1 MEAELKTLEDKLT
14 QFVEVNQRLRDDTQ
28 RLRQELASAL
38 HRNKQLEE
46 AATAMQTRVEMV
58 DVRAARATRA
68 AQAGPAPTF
77 VDCQPVVGDMT
88 CL

>member
-1 MEAELKTLEDKLT
+1 MTLLDFPHYSARMEAELKTLEDKLT

-46 AATAMQTRVEMV
+46 KIQTASTRLEELV
-58 DVRAARATRA
+58 
-68 AQAGPAPTF
+68 QQIPAEET
-77 VDCQPVVGDMT
+77 
-88 CL
+88 

>member
-1 MEAELKTLEDKLT
+1 MPYRLTLLDFPHYSSRMEAELKTLEDKLT

-46 AATAMQTRVEMV
+46 KIQTASNRLEELVQ
-58 DVRAARATRA
+58 
-68 AQAGPAPTF
+68 QIPAEET
-77 VDCQPVVGDMT
+77 
-88 CL
+88 

>member
-1 MEAELKTLEDKLT
+1 MPYRLTLLDFPHYSARMEAELKTLEDKLG

-46 AATAMQTRVEMV
+46 KINTASSRLEQIV
-58 DVRAARATRA
+58 
-68 AQAGPAPTF
+68 QQIPAEET
-77 VDCQPVVGDMT
+77 
-88 CL
+88 

>member
-1 MEAELKTLEDKLT
+1 LTLLDFPHYSARMEAELKTLEDKLT

-46 AATAMQTRVEMV
+46 KIQTASNRLEELVQ
-58 DVRAARATRA
+58 
-68 AQAGPAPTF
+68 QIPAEET
-77 VDCQPVVGDMT
+77 
-88 CL
+88 

>member
-1 MEAELKTLEDKLT
+1 MTLRDFPHYSARMEAELKTLEDKLN

-46 AATAMQTRVEMV
+46 KIQTASSRLEQIV
-58 DVRAARATRA
+58 
-68 AQAGPAPTF
+68 QQIPAEET
-77 VDCQPVVGDMT
+77 
-88 CL
+88 

>member
-1 MEAELKTLEDKLT
+1 MPYRLTLLVFPHYSARMEAELKTLEDKLT

-46 AATAMQTRVEMV
+46 KIQTASNRLEELVQ
-58 DVRAARATRA
+58 
-68 AQAGPAPTF
+68 QIPAEET
-77 VDCQPVVGDMT
+77 
-88 CL
+88 

>member
-14 QFVEVNQRLRDDTQ
+14 QCVEVNQRLRDDTQ

-46 AATAMQTRVEMV
+46 KIQTASNRLEELVQ
-58 DVRAARATRA
+58 
-68 AQAGPAPTF
+68 QIPAEEI
-77 VDCQPVVGDMT
+77 
-88 CL
+88 

>member
-1 MEAELKTLEDKLT
+1 MPYRLTLLDFPHYSARMEAELKTLEDKLT

-46 AATAMQTRVEMV
+46 KIQTASNRLEELVQ
-58 DVRAARATRA
+58 
-68 AQAGPAPTF
+68 QIPAEEI
-77 VDCQPVVGDMT
+77 
-88 CL
+88 

>member
-1 MEAELKTLEDKLT
+1 MEAELKTLEDKLN

-46 AATAMQTRVEMV
+46 KILTASSRLEQIV
-58 DVRAARATRA
+58 
-68 AQAGPAPTF
+68 QQIPAEET
-77 VDCQPVVGDMT
+77 
-88 CL
+88 

>member
-1 MEAELKTLEDKLT
+1 LTLLDFPHYSARMEAELKTLEDKLT

-46 AATAMQTRVEMV
+46 KIQTASNRLEELVQ
-58 DVRAARATRA
+58 
-68 AQAGPAPTF
+68 QIPAEEI
-77 VDCQPVVGDMT
+77 
-88 CL
+88 